1 MQEDRKII
9 AIIPARRG
17 SKGIPEK
24 NIKLFNGKPLIYYA
38 IKLAKESEK
47 KGIIVDHIVS
57 TDDKEIASITR
68 NIGGNVPFLRPESLA
83 TDDSLVIDTIIHA
96 VEWWE
101 QQHNDVVHSIL
112 LLQPTN
118 PLTAI
123 EDVDN
128 SVKYY
133 FDNQPKAKCLIS
145 ICDAQHVRLPTLYYK
160 NGKHLEQVLGE
171 ANPTIRRQELKQL
184 YWRNGAIYISRRD
197 LFLDGG
203 RLINDNPVFYEM
215 PRLRSV
221 NIDDMFD
228 WVLAES
234 LVKCGKEV
242 NTKT

>member
-9 AIIPARRG
+9 AIKPARGG

-57 TDDKEIASITR
+57 TNDREIASMAR

-83 TDDSLVIDTIIHA
+83 TDDSLVIDTIMHA

-133 FDNQPKAKCLIS
+133 LDNQPKAKCLIS

-160 NGKHLEQVLGE
+160 YGKYLEQVSKKVNLVV
-171 ANPTIRRQELKQL
+171 RRQELRQL

-197 LFLDGG
+197 LFLKGG
-203 RLINDNPVFYEM
+203 RLINDTPLFYEM
-215 PRLRSV
+215 SRFRSV
-221 NIDDMFD
+221 AIDDMFD
-228 WVLAES
+228 WTVAEF
-234 LVKCGKEV
+234 LLNNIVP
-242 NTKT
+242 

>member
-1 MQEDRKII
+1 MQENRKII
-9 AIIPARRG
+9 AIIPARGG

-38 IKLAKESEK
+38 VKLAKESEK

-57 TDDKEIASITR
+57 TDDKEIASTAR
-68 NIGGNVPFLRPESLA
+68 KIGGNVPFLRPESLA
-83 TDDSLVIDTIIHA
+83 TDDSLVIDTIMHA

-123 EDVDN
+123 EDIDN

-133 FDNQPKAKCLIS
+133 LNNQPKANCLIS

-160 NGKHLEQVLGE
+160 NDKYLEQVSKKVS
-171 ANPTIRRQELKQL
+171 PVVRRQELKQL
-184 YWRNGAIYISRRD
+184 YWRNGAVYISRRD

-203 RLINDNPVFYEM
+203 KLINDTPLFYEM
-215 PRLRSV
+215 PRERSV
-221 NIDDMFD
+221 PIDDMFD

-234 LVKCGKEV
+234 LIKCAK
-242 NTKT
+242 